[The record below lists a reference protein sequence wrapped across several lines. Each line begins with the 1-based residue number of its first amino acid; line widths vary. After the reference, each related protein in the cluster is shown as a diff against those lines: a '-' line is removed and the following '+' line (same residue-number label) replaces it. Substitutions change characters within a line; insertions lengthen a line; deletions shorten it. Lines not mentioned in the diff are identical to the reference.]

1 MSGCHGCSGI
11 RCFPG
16 QIAGAD
22 GANHPA
28 MTSTLPLALPLVH
41 FADLLKSVLTGGL
54 AITFALFFLRAAWEF
69 LRKRSL

>member
-1 MSGCHGCSGI
+1 
-11 RCFPG
+11 
-16 QIAGAD
+16 
-22 GANHPA
+22 